1 MQQSQRRTL
10 SEFNNDRKI
19 RYLSYCLQK
28 VLEYR
33 CELHEIELHLKLRIQ
48 TLREKWN
55 HRFKRQLKVPS
66 TPSSI
71 YIYTLSCLS
80 VRLYSMNI
88 LCGTSHD
95 PRKVLRT
102 IKLK

>member
-48 TLREKWN
+48 TLREK
-55 HRFKRQLKVPS
+55 LKVPS

-71 YIYTLSCLS
+71 YIYIHLAVCLS
-80 VRLYSMNI
+80 VCI
-88 LCGTSHD
+88 Q
-95 PRKVLRT
+95 
-102 IKLK
+102 

>member
-48 TLREKWN
+48 TLRGKWN

-80 VRLYSMNI
+80 VRLSVCI
-88 LCGTSHD
+88 Q
-95 PRKVLRT
+95 
-102 IKLK
+102 